1 MCVGIPMTVQSVE
14 GTFALCAARLPDGA
28 LATPQRVDMALV
40 PEARTGDHVLVFLGL
55 ARAQLSAQE
64 AARIRAALESVAAL
78 SVAEEGASAEIIAR
92 GFADL
97 CEQPPRLPPHL
108 EAARLAGLEEA

>member
-40 PEARTGDHVLVFLGL
+40 PEARTGDDVLVFLGL

-97 CEQPPRLPPHL
+97 CEPAPRRP
-108 EAARLAGLEEA
+108 RAGLPISAPA

>member
-1 MCVGIPMTVQSVE
+1 MCVGIPMTVQSVK
-14 GTFALCAARLPDGA
+14 GAFALCAARLPDGA
-28 LATPQRVDMALV
+28 LTAPQQVDMALV
-40 PEARTGDHVLVFLGL
+40 PEARTGDDVLVFLGL
-55 ARAQLSAQE
+55 ARALLSADE

-78 SVAEEGASAEIIAR
+78 SVAQDGTQAAIIAR

-108 EAARLAGLEEA
+108 EAARLAGLKEA